1 MDYKE
6 VQDNK
11 IKASLIK
18 IETLQ
23 KEYDV
28 ILQQYQEAVKN
39 YINNIQNSENSFVS
53 LSGRAWWG
61 KGGLSEGPV
70 ETKEE
75 CESMCANNDKCT
87 GATFNP
93 VKRYCWAR
101 KGEATLS
108 VGETEDQA
116 LIPKQKAALISMK
129 TLNEQLLSINEE
141 IANEFKNISP
151 NIQQQTEEK
160 NDKQEQLNKSYQHLL
175 EQKIEMEKQLR
186 EYYSVEQDNE
196 NQTLFVNKQSIVMR
210 FWVLITA
217 IILLVTIYKMYG
229 SDNPPFLMIFWLFII
244 IILILLTYTLNIPVG
259 FVMWF
264 IIIMVVILVKSG
276 NTSTS

>member
-1 MDYKE
+1 MDYTE

-39 YINNIQNSENSFVS
+39 YITNIQNSDNSFVS
-53 LSGRAWWG
+53 LSGRTWWG
-61 KGGLSEGPV
+61 NGGLTEGAV
-70 ETKEE
+70 STKEE
-75 CESMCANNDKCT
+75 CETMCANNDECT

-101 KGEATLS
+101 KGEAALS

-129 TLNEQLLSINEE
+129 ILNEKLLSINEE
-141 IANEFKNISP
+141 IADEFKNISP
-151 NIQQQTEEK
+151 NVEKQTQEK

-229 SDNPPFLMIFWLFII
+229 SDNPPFLIIFWLFII
-244 IILILLTYTLNIPVG
+244 IILIILTYTLNTPAG

-264 IIIMVVILVKSG
+264 IIIMAVIVMKTG
-276 NTSTS
+276 NTS